1 MNEAREKR
9 IRKEIKMKENV
20 ENLGSE
26 EGQRQRNREVG
37 DEDKER
43 LGKRKRE

>member
-9 IRKEIKMKENV
+9 IRKEIKMEENI
-20 ENLGSE
+20 ENLGNK

>member
-9 IRKEIKMKENV
+9 IRKEIKMEENI
-20 ENLGSE
+20 ENLGSK